1 MKRLSRESV
10 VKGRQLSPL
19 TPPPAGMTQPTVVAD
34 RAFGRVSRPTTVMFP
49 SAPDRP
55 KRKPVFKTLISILT
69 NDQGQGLVEYALIIA
84 LVAIIAMAALR
95 SLGGGASNSLTNASN
110 SLS

>member
-1 MKRLSRESV
+1 
-10 VKGRQLSPL
+10 
-19 TPPPAGMTQPTVVAD
+19 MTQPTVVAD

-69 NDQGQGLVEYALIIA
+69 NDEGQGLVEYALIIA
-84 LVAIIAMAALR
+84 LIAIVVMAALR
-95 SLGGGASNSLTNASN
+95 ALGNSSTNSLTNASN